1 MIHDY
6 LKIDFKADC
15 FIKYSMPEV
24 QNWFNFENPSHIS
37 PNFWQAFK
45 TGYIYPTWEFDQIER
60 QKVLISPNLC
70 QADIF
75 IQLEYLIK

>member
-15 FIKYSMPEV
+15 FIKYSIPEV

-37 PNFWQAFK
+37 PNWCQALK
-45 TGYIYPTWEFDQIER
+45 TGNVYPTWEFDHKDKQSKLSLFIE
-60 QKVLISPNLC
+60 
-70 QADIF
+70 
-75 IQLEYLIK
+75 LEYFTI